1 MERIDH
7 ASATGNSKPCVAV
20 ALQRIV
26 GPFPLDERSDPVRV
40 VAPVGDHHA
49 VPDEG
54 QIKYDNRSSANRR
67 RWKLGS

>member
-1 MERIDH
+1 LAH
-7 ASATGNSKPCVAV
+7 
-20 ALQRIV
+20 
-26 GPFPLDERSDPVRV
+26 FPLDERSDPVRV